1 MSELNF
7 RENVHLYLF
16 SDSRTNVMDCIF
28 MGPSAHPN
36 HQAMLIISQRHNFTY
51 DAAAGGFSLNNSMSI
66 DQRGMKIIVQAEGQ
80 EFIQPQQLLL
90 NHTVATIEYDSD
102 GVTVTITNGTVLTA
116 DYALC
121 TFSLGVLQNDDVVF
135 SPKLPSWKVEA
146 ISSIDMVNDYCCPG
160 FPRSLILTTGHRD
173 EDLLAIS

>member
-1 MSELNF
+1 
-7 RENVHLYLF
+7 
-16 SDSRTNVMDCIF
+16 
-28 MGPSAHPN
+28 
-36 HQAMLIISQRHNFTY
+36 
-51 DAAAGGFSLNNSMSI
+51 MSI

-80 EFIQPQQLLL
+80 EFLQPQQLLL

-173 EDLLAIS
+173 EDLLAICREILVQHSSKSACKGYGRHMLTITSQDGPLC